1 MLKFKNDWAAD
12 IARITTRPEFQNAKI
27 RIEDPSLA
35 EPVENEAGE
44 WVYPEGSDAV
54 VYEGRA
60 RIIAVRWGVST
71 GGEGR
76 SNADTETSIRVQ
88 LPRTYP
94 VIAPGY
100 GEAPYGWDPYAGGED
115 IPGTYMRFRK
125 GCVVYV
131 TECEQNPVLTEFSF
145 RVTSD
150 MQGSSAASRTFEAAL
165 SSDVEVSNG

>member
-12 IARITTRPEFQNAKI
+12 IARISTRPEFQNATI

-44 WVYPEGSDAV
+44 WVYPPGADTV

-60 RIIAVRWGVST
+60 RLIGIRWGVST

-76 SNADTETSIRVQ
+76 SNADTETAIRIQ
-88 LPRTYP
+88 LPRTYTQDGP
-94 VIAPGY
+94 VYGDGGY
-100 GEAPYGWDPYAGGED
+100 GDEPYGGD
-115 IPGTYMRFRK
+115 IPGTFIRIKK
-125 GCVVYV
+125 GAVVYV

-150 MQGSSAASRTFEAAL
+150 MQGSSAASRTLEAEL
-165 SSDVEVSNG
+165 SSDVQVGNG